1 MIKKTMVLIAAK
13 HNEWLEIVLSFGCQR
28 ETAEDIVQEMYYKI
42 HLKLQKGLDIMYNDK
57 EINYYYVFKTLQTL
71 FFDLKRK
78 GKNITI
84 VPLDDLQIPISDV
97 NYTETYDK
105 VKKELS
111 RMYWYDRKVFE
122 VINGGE
128 SIADFSRNSNIYYYS
143 LYHTYKKVKKKLKK
157 LL

>member
-1 MIKKTMVLIAAK
+1 MVLIAAK

-28 ETAEDIVQEMYYKI
+28 ETAEDLVQEMYYKI
-42 HLKLQKGLDIMYNDK
+42 HLQLQKGLDIMYNDK

-78 GKNITI
+78 GKNITM
-84 VPLDDLQIPISDV
+84 VPLDDLQIPTTDV

>member
-1 MIKKTMVLIAAK
+1 MVLIAAK

>member
-1 MIKKTMVLIAAK
+1 MVLIAAK
-13 HNEWLEIVLSFGCQR
+13 HNEWLEIVLSFGCSR

-42 HLKLQKGLDIMYNDK
+42 HLKLEKGLDIMYNEK

-71 FFDLKRK
+71 FYDLKRK
-78 GKNITI
+78 GKNINM
-84 VPLDDLQIPISDV
+84 VSLDEVKIGTTDV